1 MLKPPV
7 SQCHTAT
14 PDPCSVKAFYVESLG
29 MKRSKAPARSLWPPF
44 HGSMHHCTFK
54 NWVTLFF
61 FSYIALLDH
70 KRPPSR
76 SIPPS
81 RLAPWVADSTGS
93 FAQAVGKPLALC
105 THLMI
110 TSHLACAEPTVGCGQ
125 ISPIYLQIT

>member
-1 MLKPPV
+1 
-7 SQCHTAT
+7 
-14 PDPCSVKAFYVESLG
+14 

-76 SIPPS
+76 SILSAINGKSSAVEPQDSSP
-81 RLAPWVADSTGS
+81 RLNS
-93 FAQAVGKPLALC
+93 F
-105 THLMI
+105 H
-110 TSHLACAEPTVGCGQ
+110 
-125 ISPIYLQIT
+125 